1 MESNLHY
8 DCARLL
14 SGDLGARLVDRAI
27 SGIQSRGRAALCH
40 PTASPKRFRGTAVLL
55 RAHCTMSA
63 SQPGEN
69 ENVFDFN
76 EAVPE
81 TELLDSS
88 LQKARAQ
95 LSVKTRRHRPSRSR
109 LRDSVS
115 STEGDESLERKSLDS
130 YSSPLHGVRSPLHS
144 ALRGSSPSPD
154 SLLSSSSPILRS
166 PAFIFDAS
174 LVRRAPEEGEVA
186 SPAPCSRY
194 RQLSNA
200 SSQEALC
207 SPPNGSPSKSC
218 PSSYSSPVYIRR
230 CTSAGAPQRLAS
242 MVSGKVSVLLVSHH
256 SDWHTP
262 ARDDCHDR
270 SPGEPSNPT
279 VILDKKAK
287 RRFLDLG
294 VTLRRSYGKVRKE
307 KSNRLSVGNREP
319 SESPSRSSGPP
330 FVPFSW
336 FTDSTRASAACGTP
350 SFSLK
355 AASQSCSP
363 RKSNSQEST
372 FSDEVCPRSP
382 RVSSRSVAESRSSH
396 PYTTLSQSSD
406 ELLDEPLCLVSAWTT
421 QQVCQWLK
429 GLNMEQY
436 IPEFTARDIDGEQLL
451 QMDGSK
457 LKGLGVSSSSD
468 RSALKRRL
476 KDMHAA
482 AEKERKALDKLEKQK
497 EKQRR
502 KDQEQHKS

>member
-1 MESNLHY
+1 
-8 DCARLL
+8 
-14 SGDLGARLVDRAI
+14 
-27 SGIQSRGRAALCH
+27 
-40 PTASPKRFRGTAVLL
+40 
-55 RAHCTMSA
+55 MSA

-174 LVRRAPEEGEVA
+174 LVRRAPEEEEEVA
-186 SPAPCSRY
+186 PPAPCSRY

-218 PSSYSSPVYIRR
+218 PSSYSSPMYIRR
-230 CTSAGAPQRLAS
+230 EHRTESE
-242 MVSGKVSVLLVSHH
+242 
-256 SDWHTP
+256 
-262 ARDDCHDR
+262 DDCHDR
-270 SPGEPSNPT
+270 SPGESSNPT
-279 VILDKKAK
+279 VILDKKTK

-336 FTDSTRASAACGTP
+336 FTDSTRASATCGTP

-363 RKSNSQEST
+363 RKSNSQESA

-497 EKQRR
+497 EKQRK
-502 KDQEQHKS
+502 KDQDQHKS